1 MVIRCGD
8 VWWAE
13 LDEPRGS
20 EPGFR
25 RPVLV
30 VQADEFNHSNLKT
43 VVVVMLTSNL
53 PLAHMPGNVFLS
65 KKSTGLPKRSVANV
79 TQLMTINK
87 SQLDKQVK
95 RLAKAELTAV
105 ETGLRLVLSLG

>member
-1 MVIRCGD
+1 VVIKRGD

-30 VQADEFNHSNLKT
+30 VQADEFNHSNLNT

-53 PLAHMPGNVFLS
+53 LLAHMPGNVLLT

-79 TQLMTINK
+79 TQLMTINR
-87 SQLDKQVK
+87 SQLEKRVK
-95 RLAKAELTAV
+95 RLAKAELAEV
-105 ETGLRLVLSLG
+105 EAGVRLVLSLA